1 MIPVMWLTEPALG
14 DWTTLTAVNPSPPGV
29 KRDGEHMALKSAT
42 KQNPAVARTNEN
54 KHKIFIVDDH
64 PIVRQGL
71 VQMVNGENDMI
82 VVGEGEDA
90 YGSLRLIRNAKPDL
104 VLLDIS
110 LKDSDGIELVKELKA
125 QEPELPALI
134 LSMHDESLY
143 AERALRA
150 GARGYI
156 MKQEAP
162 AMLVS
167 AMRCVLGGEIYVSEK
182 MSAALLQRMVGGSA
196 KKQGALPLDRLTD
209 REMEVFR
216 MIGSGKP
223 VREIAENLFLSVK
236 TVEAHRE
243 HIKEKLGF
251 KTSAELLRYAIRNS
265 PDAGG

>member
-1 MIPVMWLTEPALG
+1 MLT
-14 DWTTLTAVNPSPPGV
+14 
-29 KRDGEHMALKSAT
+29 KRDSQNAL
-42 KQNPAVARTNEN
+42 PAIA
-54 KHKIFIVDDH
+54 KKKIFIVDDH

-71 VQMVNGENDMI
+71 VQMIDSEIDM
-82 VVGEGEDA
+82 VAVGQGEDA
-90 YGSLRLIRNAKPDL
+90 YGALRAIRSTKPDL

-125 QEPELPALI
+125 HDPQLPVLM

-162 AMLVS
+162 PMLIS
-167 AMRCVLGGEIYVSEK
+167 AIRQVLAGEIYVSSK
-182 MSAALLQRMVGGSA
+182 MSASLLQRMVGGTS

-216 MIGSGKP
+216 MIGAGTP
-223 VREIAENLFLSVK
+223 MREIAENLFISVK

-243 HIKEKLGF
+243 HIKSKLGF
-251 KTSAELLRYAIRNS
+251 KASAELLRYAIRNS
-265 PDAGG
+265 PDAG